1 MFNSLE
7 FDGINSL
14 NNGIYITGESVYDAP
29 ERDVQAVEIA
39 GRSGDFLLDNGR
51 WKNIDITYHCGTF
64 GADKSEFSGKIR
76 NYLGLLKA
84 RKGYKRLQ
92 DSYNP
97 NEFRMGICRNAVE
110 VEPVA
115 YKQAGEFDLVF
126 NCKPQRYLT
135 SGDTEQTITSGTT
148 LTNPTPYDA
157 SPMLLVKGSGAINF
171 NGHTI
176 NLRSATLGKIVL
188 NENSQNLGATFTIPI
203 NHNLHNSGDSMYI
216 DGLKI
221 QWTLLGSEPYPEPT
235 TTVDTLSSATTTSS
249 AFNYNTGSA
258 TDPEKMG
265 RVFQTAFSSITIPL
279 ASDST
284 ISNFSRTSW
293 RISSVDENGVNCN
306 QTITYTAGTSE
317 GTLTIEATLSTAPAS
332 MVRQSQYIGIGQ
344 VYINSTVSTAVNSL
358 YIDCDMG
365 NAYMVKSGEYIS
377 MNNTVDFG
385 TDLPTLAPGTNTVTF
400 ANTIT
405 ELKITPR
412 WWTL

>member
-39 GRSGDFLLDNGR
+39 GRSGDILLDNGR
-51 WKNIDITYHCGTF
+51 WKNIDVTYHCGTF

-76 NYLGLLKA
+76 NFLSLLKA

-97 NEFRMGICRNAVE
+97 NEFRMGICRDVVE

-293 RISSVDENGVNCN
+293 RISSVDENGANCN
-306 QTITYTAGTSE
+306 QTITYTAGTTE